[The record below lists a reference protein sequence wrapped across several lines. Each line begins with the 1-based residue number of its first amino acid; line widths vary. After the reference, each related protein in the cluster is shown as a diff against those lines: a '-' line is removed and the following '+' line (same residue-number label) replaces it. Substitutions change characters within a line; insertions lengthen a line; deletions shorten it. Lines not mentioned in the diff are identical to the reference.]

1 MAQRRM
7 ISLSVIDTDKFID
20 LPASTRLLY
29 YDLSM
34 RADDDGFV
42 SSPNKIARMVGCSIE
57 DLDKL
62 IENEYLIRF
71 ESGVVAIKH
80 WKISNRLKKDRYT
93 PTRYKEE
100 LGMLVEVESV
110 YCIRNRNKTEPK
122 CSDNGTE
129 CVQNRNKTEPKCSDN
144 GTKCVPNRNKTEPQD
159 SIGKD
164 RLVQDSS
171 DKDSSE
177 HGGCEQPRNKSS
189 LNYEKAVDSFN
200 RMCPSL
206 PKVRALTDNRRRLID
221 KADKLI
227 NGDFEALFRKAE
239 ASDYLTGKINNWRA
253 DLDWILKDD
262 NPLKILEGKYDN
274 RVNHGKQRKSS
285 FEIEELEKL
294 PLP

>member
-1 MAQRRM
+1 MKGVINMAQRRM

-20 LPASTRLLY
+20 MPASTRLLY

-110 YCIRNRNKTEPK
+110 YCIR
-122 CSDNGTE
+122 
-129 CVQNRNKTEPKCSDN
+129 
-144 GTKCVPNRNKTEPQD
+144 NRNKTEPQD

>member
-1 MAQRRM
+1 MASRRM

-122 CSDNGTE
+122 CSDNGT
-129 CVQNRNKTEPKCSDN
+129 
-144 GTKCVPNRNKTEPQD
+144 KCVPNRNKTEPQD

-206 PKVRALTDNRRRLID
+206 PKVRALTENRRTLIQN
-221 KADKLI
+221 ADKLI

>member
-1 MAQRRM
+1 MASRRM

-122 CSDNGTE
+122 CSDNGT
-129 CVQNRNKTEPKCSDN
+129 
-144 GTKCVPNRNKTEPQD
+144 KCVPNRNKTEPQD

-177 HGGCEQPRNKSS
+177 HGGCEQPRNESY
-189 LNYEKAVDSFN
+189 LNYESIVDSFN
-200 RMCPSL
+200 RLCPSL
-206 PKVRALTDNRRRLID
+206 PKVRALTENRRTLIQN
-221 KADKLI
+221 ADKLI
-227 NGDFEALFRKAE
+227 GGDFETLFRKAE

>member
-1 MAQRRM
+1 MASRRM

-110 YCIRNRNKTEPK
+110 YCIR
-122 CSDNGTE
+122 
-129 CVQNRNKTEPKCSDN
+129 NRNKTEPKCSDN

-274 RVNHGKQRKSS
+274 RVKCGKQRKSS
-285 FEIEELEKL
+285 FDIEELEKL

>member
-1 MAQRRM
+1 MASRRM
-7 ISLSVIDTDKFID
+7 ISLSVIDTDRFID

-122 CSDNGTE
+122 CSDNGT
-129 CVQNRNKTEPKCSDN
+129 
-144 GTKCVPNRNKTEPQD
+144 KCVPNRNKTEPQD

-177 HGGCEQPRNKSS
+177 HGGCEQPRNESY
-189 LNYEKAVDSFN
+189 LNYESVIDSFN

>member
-122 CSDNGTE
+122 CSDNGT
-129 CVQNRNKTEPKCSDN
+129 
-144 GTKCVPNRNKTEPQD
+144 KCVPNRNKTEPQD

-227 NGDFEALFRKAE
+227 NGDFEALF
-239 ASDYLTGKINNWRA
+239 
-253 DLDWILKDD
+253 WILKDD